1 VTEPGITLTFA
12 SGARVDLFDEEA
24 AWLRDELVRGEYTS
38 PKRDAGTVV
47 DRALGA
53 IDEDTEP
60 SPADMTP
67 ANVVEL
73 AWALRGMLDHDSDR
87 FIGSPLLMHL
97 RDLLFIEPERGREE
111 RMSRGNRPTG
121 SAAHRRID
129 HGWPTRDQDFRIT
142 A

>member
-1 VTEPGITLTFA
+1 MTERRITLTFA
-12 SGARVDLFDEEA
+12 SGARVDLLDEEA
-24 AWLRDELVRGEYTS
+24 AWLREELVRGEYTS

-60 SPADMTP
+60 SAADMTP

-87 FIGSPLLMHL
+87 FTGSPLLMHL

-111 RMSRGNRPTG
+111 ELV
-121 SAAHRRID
+121 HRK
-129 HGWPTRDQDFRIT
+129 
-142 A
+142 